1 MLFVNILWWKYL
13 HFFVFF
19 QEGEIVSLD
28 NVVAAEAARS
38 LQSSP
43 ETVDSMEVN
52 FDDEDYSTFSD
63 ETEDYSTLNDKSV
76 ILVWVIRISVR
87 INVYMYRNGRLW
99 RRGLFYLK
107 W

>member
-1 MLFVNILWWKYL
+1 MKIFTSFRL
-13 HFFVFF
+13 F

-28 NVVAAEAARS
+28 NVAAAEAVRS

-76 ILVWVIRISVR
+76 ILV
-87 INVYMYRNGRLW
+87 
-99 RRGLFYLK
+99 
-107 W
+107 

>member
-1 MLFVNILWWKYL
+1 MKIFT
-13 HFFVFF
+13 FFCLS

-38 LQSSP
+38 HSP

-52 FDDEDYSTFSD
+52 FDDSEDYSTFSD

-76 ILVWVIRISVR
+76 ILV
-87 INVYMYRNGRLW
+87 
-99 RRGLFYLK
+99 
-107 W
+107 